1 MRDADRIREQA
12 TRSQSWGTVIVTLAA
27 VAGVCG
33 VFAVGYTIGRRVE
46 RLVSRPSL
54 PAQAMSQVTDR
65 LDLERQ
71 THNELT
77 FYDALMADQVREPP
91 VALVAPKAVAKA
103 LPATSAKKAPALPEV
118 ATSAPKAA
126 AAPNDEPASDAK
138 GTFTLQVSSV
148 RRREEAQA
156 LATAMTRQGL
166 RPYITAATIP
176 DRGTWYRVR
185 VGHYDTAQ
193 AANAAKATLAHSD
206 IPAWVLRAD

>member
-1 MRDADRIREQA
+1 MRDADRIREQS
-12 TRSQSWGTVIVTLAA
+12 TRSQSRGTMIVTLAA
-27 VAGVCG
+27 VVGISG
-33 VFAVGYTIGRRVE
+33 VFAMGYTMGRRIE
-46 RLVSRPSL
+46 RLAPCTVP
-54 PAQAMSQVTDR
+54 PAQAAGLTTDR

-77 FYDALMADQVREPP
+77 FYDALMADQAREP
-91 VALVAPKAVAKA
+91 AAP
-103 LPATSAKKAPALPEV
+103 TG
-118 ATSAPKAA
+118 PKAA
-126 AAPNDEPASDAK
+126 APSVAPAVAAKRAPPSPKPAAPPPRTAQAPVAKPVAAK
-138 GTFTLQVSSV
+138 GAFTLQLSSV

-193 AANAAKATLAHSD
+193 AANAAKANLAQSD
-206 IPAWVLRAD
+206 IPAWVLRID